1 MNKNHR
7 IKAEQNEDDEK
18 SMSKA
23 EAVMHYN
30 SALALF
36 RQWLKEEAI
45 TEDDYYQIEEIMAEK
60 YGLPPNSIYRHT
72 RELDQYIWTYKE
84 KPT

>member
-1 MNKNHR
+1 MTENHKTVSEK
-7 IKAEQNEDDEK
+7 IEYGEK

-23 EAVMHYN
+23 EAVMYYN

-36 RQWLKEEAI
+36 RQWLNEEAI

-60 YGLPPNSIYRHT
+60 YGLHPNSIYRHT
-72 RELDQYIWTYKE
+72 RELDQYKWTYKT
-84 KPT
+84 KST